1 MLAATVFWSMLLDEA
16 RWGIIGG
23 PLLMWETPDDE
34 GQTLLSF
41 SSARGRSV
49 PGTKGELGADEPK
62 ENKETTKAQEEDAT
76 NKEKLQSPKPKGKKH
91 LFGNHI

>member
-1 MLAATVFWSMLLDEA
+1 MTAALVPVTADENA
-16 RWGIIGG
+16 VG
-23 PLLMWETPDDE
+23 EYE
-34 GQTLLSF
+34 GEHDT
-41 SSARGRSV
+41 
-49 PGTKGELGADEPK
+49 DEPK

>member
-1 MLAATVFWSMLLDEA
+1 MLGMLAATVFWSMLLDEA

-23 PLLMWETPDDE
+23 PLLMWETPGDE

-49 PGTKGELGADEPK
+49 PGTKGELGAD
-62 ENKETTKAQEEDAT
+62 D
-76 NKEKLQSPKPKGKKH
+76 
-91 LFGNHI
+91 F